1 MDIGPRDRGELSIP
15 SFASQ
20 RCRALTANLAR
31 ALEEIPPLDDEAL
44 EDRALACF
52 LVACGELGLM
62 SSTTH
67 RDEVVEQL
75 TVVARKLVKANAES
89 SKPKAPK
96 NQAQALAEV
105 LMRGVVRGAARI
117 ASKGPSLQPA
127 QRPIL
132 DISVDPPA
140 ISARGETKQT
150 AEENTADPDAPPH
163 EARPAEANE
172 AAAVQAG
179 AVQAETAQPEP
190 AGTVQANPADA
201 GQEGTAQKETVQA
214 KTIEIQSREEKA
226 TPGQATEV
234 EVAQASAE
242 SPAALSWDELESL
255 MKKEVVEIASHQ

>member
-1 MDIGPRDRGELSIP
+1 MDIGPRERGELSIP
-15 SFASQ
+15 SFASE
-20 RCRALTANLAR
+20 RCRAMTANLAR
-31 ALEEIPPLDDEAL
+31 VLEDIPPSDDEAL

-62 SSTTH
+62 SGTTH

-75 TVVARKLVKANAES
+75 TVVARKLVRANAEN

-140 ISARGETKQT
+140 IPTSDGRDQT
-150 AEENTADPDAPPH
+150 AQDDTTGADVPPR
-163 EARPAEANE
+163 EARPGDANE
-172 AAAVQAG
+172 TG
-179 AVQAETAQPEP
+179 AVQAETTQPETGQ
-190 AGTVQANPADA
+190 ANVVQANPADA
-201 GQEGTAQKETVQA
+201 VQDGATQKEAVQA
-214 KTIEIQSREEKA
+214 NTIKIQRREEK
-226 TPGQATEV
+226 TTRGQATDV
-234 EVAQASAE
+234 DAAHAGTE
-242 SPAALSWDELESL
+242 SHAALSWDELESL
-255 MKKEVVEIASHQ
+255 MKKEVVEIASHH